1 MTPEDE
7 QALEHL
13 AQERRREMFQR
24 SLQAKLRAPAEPL
37 IALKEKYAPVLKN
50 GTWGK
55 IWR

>member
-13 AQERRREMFQR
+13 AQERRREAFQR

-37 IALKEKYAPVLKN
+37 VALKEKYAPVLKS